1 MTVKQLK
8 DIIAADARRLAE
20 RAERNRAAGGGID
33 DMYLMDRAWANKYES
48 LHKKTG
54 EIETREEAQRLILQE
69 IGRDTQSLYALV
81 YEPRTPYLDAHIRST
96 FGFLRVLTD
105 LLGKLL

>member
-8 DIIAADARRLAE
+8 DLIAADARRLAE

-48 LHKKTG
+48 LHKKNG
-54 EIETREEAQRLILQE
+54 
-69 IGRDTQSLYALV
+69 GN
-81 YEPRTPYLDAHIRST
+81 
-96 FGFLRVLTD
+96 
-105 LLGKLL
+105 